1 MYISTAIRN
10 AAVFN
15 TKGSGFEIVKSQ
27 TIPSWKGPTRT
38 TEPNPRPHAAPPAP
52 VCESGVP
59 ALPELRHR
67 GRAHCPGQPVPC
79 PPPSGAQPFPQPHPP
94 SPDTAPCRSLGPRRC
109 HRQQSSALPSAPC
122 ESRGRHR
129 ASPQL
134 LCSALSPPRAL
145 SAPQAEPSP
154 SLQPSSG
161 RSRVVSCLSYTVAP
175 RAHAALEPKP
185 HGAERARP
193 SPLPPA
199 AQCVQPPVRADP
211 GAAARPGSSVLRQR
225 GGGGSAAAEKRCG
238 ERRARRGLTLPC
250 CDRAT

>member
-1 MYISTAIRN
+1 MQPRDESSCPQLHCLKTASSTSPLPLPCAYLRDHLLVPPRTETLQGTALILMAGRED
-10 AAVFN
+10 V
-15 TKGSGFEIVKSQ
+15 GFASALAS
-27 TIPSWKGPTRT
+27 PSLASPYQLSRKGPTRI

-145 SAPQAEPSP
+145 SAPHTPLSPDPSP
-154 SLQPSSG
+154 PSQPSFGPTPTS
-161 RSRVVSCLSYTVAP
+161 
-175 RAHAALEPKP
+175 
-185 HGAERARP
+185 
-193 SPLPPA
+193 
-199 AQCVQPPVRADP
+199 VR
-211 GAAARPGSSVLRQR
+211 RPGDVTP
-225 GGGGSAAAEKRCG
+225 A
-238 ERRARRGLTLPC
+238 
-250 CDRAT
+250 

>member
-1 MYISTAIRN
+1 MFHSHPHGRGFPTICSLGKAQATDHEETQQQPHTAHRPAGTSPDPASSTVT
-10 AAVFN
+10 AACHAGAEASE
-15 TKGSGFEIVKSQ
+15 GSQLPSITSHRIIETGS
-27 TIPSWKGPTRT
+27 IPSWKGPTGI

-122 ESRGRHR
+122 ESCGRHR

-134 LCSALSPPRAL
+134 LCSELGKRRGSNAIWLLQGLSVCP
-145 SAPQAEPSP
+145 EPSLLLAGP
-154 SLQPSSG
+154 SWPF
-161 RSRVVSCLSYTVAP
+161 
-175 RAHAALEPKP
+175 
-185 HGAERARP
+185 
-193 SPLPPA
+193 
-199 AQCVQPPVRADP
+199 
-211 GAAARPGSSVLRQR
+211 SV
-225 GGGGSAAAEKRCG
+225 
-238 ERRARRGLTLPC
+238 T
-250 CDRAT
+250 